1 MMDGWMIFSRFL
13 LVWAAGPR
21 VDILNSSFLRG
32 PLQFIVLCCS
42 KREFLF
48 PFDFRKMNNTFN
60 PFFLKKNNKL
70 TSVSIIT
77 RSYHNQR
84 VDANS
89 LDKNH
94 GKSTTTSS
102 SSSASPGVVPGVTSR
117 GSGALT
123 TPAVRAGRE
132 AVPPWPPATS
142 LQHPVSDD
150 DPAAVGVAPPA
161 IFLGILCELKRIV

>member
-123 TPAVRAGRE
+123 TPRSELVGRRCRHGRLRRACSIRCPTTTPQRS
-132 AVPPWPPATS
+132 VSLRPP
-142 LQHPVSDD
+142 
-150 DPAAVGVAPPA
+150 
-161 IFLGILCELKRIV
+161 FF